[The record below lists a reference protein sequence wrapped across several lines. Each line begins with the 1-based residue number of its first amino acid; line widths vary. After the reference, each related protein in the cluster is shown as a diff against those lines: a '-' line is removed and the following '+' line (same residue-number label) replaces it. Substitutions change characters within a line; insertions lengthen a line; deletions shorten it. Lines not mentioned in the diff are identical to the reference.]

1 MHRFEWPGDDPAVE
15 FHLGYG
21 DMIRLLRLSG
31 FEVEDLIEVRPPP
44 DAVTRY
50 PYATADWAQR
60 WPVEEVW
67 KARKR

>member
-1 MHRFEWPGDDPAVE
+1 MALFFAGTKPDRTTA
-15 FHLGYG
+15 
-21 DMIRLLRLSG
+21 
-31 FEVEDLIEVRPPP
+31 LILT
-44 DAVTRY
+44 DATARY